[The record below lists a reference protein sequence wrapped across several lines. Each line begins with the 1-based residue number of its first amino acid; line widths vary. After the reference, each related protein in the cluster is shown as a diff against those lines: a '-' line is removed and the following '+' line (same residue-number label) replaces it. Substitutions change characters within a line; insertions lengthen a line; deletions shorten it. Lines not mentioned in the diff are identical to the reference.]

1 MKRQSTLQRPL
12 QALISSLPDI
22 RKEKVTMRKTLS
34 TILGAFLTLGSGLS
48 SAAELTDEEIDNIV
62 RRSYQYVAMYNVIN
76 NFAMV
81 ESNPLGSKG
90 WNKTKFN
97 LELADHTVKAIAR
110 PNNDTYYIIS
120 MLDLRDDAVVIT
132 YPAFDT
138 DYASLE
144 VSGYDH
150 YVTIPIATS
159 KGDFKEETT
168 LLYYS
173 DRTKNYD
180 GKTIKGV
187 DRTLKMTSDF
197 VTAFLRVSAH
207 ETKDGRNVKALDN
220 FKLATLS
227 EFQGKEPVQSTA
239 VDFPAWGNDQ
249 KVFKNNFLE
258 VMQFV
263 FNHIS
268 FDPNNEMDKAVLESM
283 KKLGVQPGKEF
294 DSTKVAEVDGKR
306 VAEVAEKVFD
316 EALAIWNSPDGNP
329 YLFQVFLPKGEMNF
343 DAMVTQSAVGPIGLP
358 ASEAVYPGIGTASG
372 APLNAMND
380 YVIKM
385 ASDELPPA
393 DAFWSTTLYDTK
405 NGFFIPND
413 RFKYI
418 VGKNGGMQLN
428 EDGGIE
434 IHIAAE
440 KPAGV
445 PEDNWLP
452 INREDIDLDI
462 IMRIYAP
469 RLDEL
474 KAWKT
479 PKAEKQ

>member
-1 MKRQSTLQRPL
+1 
-12 QALISSLPDI
+12 
-22 RKEKVTMRKTLS
+22 MRNMLS
-34 TILGAFLTLGSGLS
+34 TILVAFFTLSASLS
-48 SAAELTDEEIDNIV
+48 FAADLTDKEITNIA

-81 ESNPLGSKG
+81 ESNPLGSQG

-120 MLDLRDDAVVIT
+120 MLDLRDDAVVIN

-138 DYASLE
+138 KYASLE

-150 YVTIPIATS
+150 YITVPIATS
-159 KGDFKEETT
+159 KGDFKEETSI
-168 LLYYS
+168 LYYS
-173 DRTKNYD
+173 DRTKSYH
-180 GKTIKGV
+180 GEAIEGV
-187 DRTLKMTSDF
+187 DKSLKMTSDF
-197 VTAFLRVSAH
+197 VIAFLRVAAH
-207 ETKDGRNVKALDN
+207 VTKDGRNVKALEN
-220 FKLATLS
+220 FKLTTLS
-227 EFQGKEPVQSTA
+227 EFQGKEPVQQTT
-239 VDFPAWGNDQ
+239 VDFPAYGTDQ
-249 KVFKNNFLE
+249 MVFKNNFLE
-258 VMQFV
+258 TMQFV

-268 FDPNNEMDKAVLESM
+268 LDPNNELDKAVLESM
-283 KKLGVQPGKEF
+283 KKLGVKPGNEF

-306 VAEVAEKVFD
+306 VAELAKKVYD
-316 EALAIWNSPDGNP
+316 EALAVWNSPDGNP

-358 ASEAVYPGIGTASG
+358 ATQAVYPGIGTASG
-372 APLNAMND
+372 EPLNAMND

-385 ASDELPPA
+385 TRDELPPA
-393 DAFWSTTLYDTK
+393 DAFWSVTLYDTE

-418 VGKNGGMQLN
+418 VGQNGGMQLN

-434 IHIAAE
+434 IYIAAE

-452 INREDIDLDI
+452 INREDIGLDM

-469 RLDEL
+469 RVDDL
-474 KAWKT
+474 KNWSA
-479 PKAEKQ
+479 PKAEKL

>member
-1 MKRQSTLQRPL
+1 MKTTLRIPRIL
-12 QALISSLPDI
+12 QALVSSLSDT
-22 RKEKVTMRKTLS
+22 RKEKVNMRNILS
-34 TILGAFLTLGSGLS
+34 TILVAFFTLSAGLS
-48 SAAELTDEEIDNIV
+48 FAEELTDKEINNIV

-81 ESNPLGSKG
+81 ESNPLGSQG

-120 MLDLRDDAVVIT
+120 MLDLRDDAVVIN

-138 DYASLE
+138 KYASLE

-150 YVTIPIATS
+150 YITVPIATS
-159 KGDFKEETT
+159 KGDFKEETSI
-168 LLYYS
+168 LYYS
-173 DRTKNYD
+173 DRTKSYH
-180 GKTIKGV
+180 GEAIEGV
-187 DRTLKMTSDF
+187 DKSLKMTSDF
-197 VTAFLRVSAH
+197 VIAFLRVAAH
-207 ETKDGRNVKALDN
+207 VTKDGRNVKALEN
-220 FKLATLS
+220 FKLTTLS
-227 EFQGKEPVQSTA
+227 EFQRKEPVQQTT
-239 VDFPAWGNDQ
+239 VDFPAYGTDQ
-249 KVFKNNFLE
+249 MVFKNNFLDT
-258 VMQFV
+258 MQFV

-268 FDPNNEMDKAVLESM
+268 VDPNNEMDKAVLESM
-283 KKLGVQPGKEF
+283 KKLGVKPGNEF

-306 VAEVAEKVFD
+306 VAELAKKVYD
-316 EALAIWNSPDGNP
+316 EALAVWNSPDGNP

-358 ASEAVYPGIGTASG
+358 ATQAVYPGIGTASG
-372 APLNAMND
+372 EPLNAMND
-380 YVIKM
+380 CAIKM
-385 ASDELPPA
+385 TRDELPPA
-393 DAFWSTTLYDTK
+393 DAFWSVTLYDTE

-418 VGKNGGMQLN
+418 VGQNGGMQLN

-434 IHIAAE
+434 IYIAAE

-452 INREDIDLDI
+452 INREDIGLDM

-469 RLDEL
+469 RVDDL
-474 KAWKT
+474 KNWSA
-479 PKAEKQ
+479 PKAEKL

>member
-1 MKRQSTLQRPL
+1 M
-12 QALISSLPDI
+12 
-22 RKEKVTMRKTLS
+22 LS
-34 TILGAFLTLGSGLS
+34 TILAALFTLSASLS
-48 SAAELTDEEIDNIV
+48 FAADLTDKEITNIV

-81 ESNPLGSKG
+81 ESNPLGSQG

-120 MLDLRDDAVVIT
+120 MLDLRDDAIVIN

-138 DYASLE
+138 EYASLE

-150 YVTIPIATS
+150 YITVPIATS
-159 KGDFKEETT
+159 KGDFKKETSI
-168 LLYYS
+168 LYYS
-173 DRTKNYD
+173 DRTKSYH
-180 GKTIKGV
+180 GEAIEGV
-187 DRTLKMTSDF
+187 DKSLKMTSDF
-197 VTAFLRVSAH
+197 VIAFLRVAAH
-207 ETKDGRNVKALDN
+207 VKKDGRNVKALEN
-220 FKLATLS
+220 FKLTTLS
-227 EFQGKEPVQSTA
+227 EFQGKEPVQQTT
-239 VDFPAWGNDQ
+239 VDFPAYGTDQ
-249 KVFKNNFLE
+249 MVFKNNFLE
-258 VMQFV
+258 TMQFV

-268 FDPNNEMDKAVLESM
+268 LDPNNELDKAVLESM
-283 KKLGVQPGKEF
+283 KKLGVKPGNEF
-294 DSTKVAEVDGKR
+294 DSAKVAEVDGKR
-306 VAEVAEKVFD
+306 VAELAEKVYD
-316 EALAIWNSPDGNP
+316 EALAVWNSPDGNP

-358 ASEAVYPGIGTASG
+358 ATQAVYPGIGTASG
-372 APLNAMND
+372 EPLNAMND

-385 ASDELPPA
+385 TRDELPPA
-393 DAFWSTTLYDTK
+393 DAFWSVTLYDTE

-418 VGKNGGMQLN
+418 VGQNGGMQLN

-434 IHIAAE
+434 IYIAAE

-452 INREDIDLDI
+452 INREDIGLDM

-469 RLDEL
+469 RVDDL
-474 KAWKT
+474 KNWSA
-479 PKAEKQ
+479 PKAEKL

>member
-1 MKRQSTLQRPL
+1 MKSKLFLLGLLSLGIIGCNLQ
-12 QALISSLPDI
+12 QD
-22 RKEKVTMRKTLS
+22 
-34 TILGAFLTLGSGLS
+34 
-48 SAAELTDEEIDNIV
+48 SANNLTDEELTTIV
-62 RRSYQYVAMYNVIN
+62 KQSYQYVAMYNVIN

-81 ESNPLGSKG
+81 ESNPLGSQG

-97 LELADHTVKAIAR
+97 LELADHTVQAIAR

-120 MLDLRDDAVVIT
+120 MLDLRDDAVVIN

-138 DYASLE
+138 KYASLE

-159 KGDFKEETT
+159 KGDFKEETSI
-168 LLYYS
+168 LYYS
-173 DRTKNYD
+173 DRTKNYK
-180 GKTIKGV
+180 GEAIEGV
-187 DRTLKMTSDF
+187 DESLKMTSDF
-197 VTAFLRVSAH
+197 VIAFLRVSAH

-220 FKLATLS
+220 FKLTTLS
-227 EFQGKEPVQSTA
+227 EFQGNEMIQKTTA
-239 VDFPAWGNDQ
+239 EFPAYGTDQ
-249 KVFKNNFLE
+249 MVFKNNFLE
-258 VMQFV
+258 TMQFV

-268 FDPNNEMDKAVLESM
+268 LDPNNDMDKAVLESM
-283 KKLGVQPGKEF
+283 KKLGVKPGNEF
-294 DSTKVAEVDGKR
+294 DSTKVAAVDGMR
-306 VAEVAEKVFD
+306 VAELAKNVFD
-316 EALAIWNSPDGNP
+316 EAMAVWNSPDGNP

-358 ASEAVYPGIGTASG
+358 AAQAVYPGIGTASG
-372 APLNAMND
+372 EALNAMND

-385 ASDELPPA
+385 TRDELPPA
-393 DAFWSTTLYDTK
+393 DAFWSVTLYDTE

-418 VGKNGGMQLN
+418 VGENGGMQLN

-434 IHIAAE
+434 IYIAAE

-452 INREDIDLDI
+452 INREDIGLDM

-469 RLDEL
+469 RLDDL
-474 KAWKT
+474 KNWSA
-479 PKAEKQ
+479 PKAEKLQ

>member
-1 MKRQSTLQRPL
+1 MKTTLRIPRIL
-12 QALISSLPDI
+12 QARVSSLSDI
-22 RKEKVTMRKTLS
+22 RKEKVNMRNILS
-34 TILGAFLTLGSGLS
+34 TILVAFFTLSAGLS
-48 SAAELTDEEIDNIV
+48 FAEELTDKEINNIV

-81 ESNPLGSKG
+81 ESNPLGSQG

-120 MLDLRDDAVVIT
+120 MLDLRDDAVVIN

-138 DYASLE
+138 KYASLE

-150 YVTIPIATS
+150 YITVPIATS
-159 KGDFKEETT
+159 KGDFKEETSI
-168 LLYYS
+168 LYYS
-173 DRTKNYD
+173 DRTKSYH
-180 GKTIKGV
+180 GGAIEGV
-187 DRTLKMTSDF
+187 DKSLKMTSDF
-197 VTAFLRVSAH
+197 VIAFLRVAAH
-207 ETKDGRNVKALDN
+207 VTKDGRNVKALEN
-220 FKLATLS
+220 FKLTTLS
-227 EFQGKEPVQSTA
+227 EFQGKEPVQQTT
-239 VDFPAWGNDQ
+239 VDFPAYGTDQ
-249 KVFKNNFLE
+249 MVFKNNFLE
-258 VMQFV
+258 TMQFV

-268 FDPNNEMDKAVLESM
+268 LDPNNELDKAVLESM
-283 KKLGVQPGKEF
+283 KKLGVKPGNEF

-306 VAEVAEKVFD
+306 VAELAKKVYD
-316 EALAIWNSPDGNP
+316 EALAVWNSPDGNP

-358 ASEAVYPGIGTASG
+358 ATQAVYPGIGTASG
-372 APLNAMND
+372 EPLNAMND

-385 ASDELPPA
+385 TRDELPPA
-393 DAFWSTTLYDTK
+393 DAFWSVTLYDTE

-418 VGKNGGMQLN
+418 VGQNGGMQLN

-434 IHIAAE
+434 IYIAAE

-452 INREDIDLDI
+452 INREDIGLDM

-469 RLDEL
+469 RVDDL
-474 KAWKT
+474 KNWSA
-479 PKAEKQ
+479 PKAEKL

>member
-1 MKRQSTLQRPL
+1 MKKLLT
-12 QALISSLPDI
+12 
-22 RKEKVTMRKTLS
+22 
-34 TILGAFLTLGSGLS
+34 TIIVAFFTFSGGFS
-48 SAAELTDEEIDNIV
+48 SAAELTDQEIENIV
-62 RRSYQYVAMYNVIN
+62 RQSYQYVAMYNVNN
-76 NFAMV
+76 NFAMM

-97 LELADHTVKAIAR
+97 LDLADHTVKAIAR

-120 MLDLRDDAVVIT
+120 MLDLRDDAVVIN

-138 DYASLE
+138 KYASLE

-150 YVTIPIATS
+150 YITIPLATS
-159 KGDFKEETT
+159 KGDFKKETSI
-168 LLYYS
+168 LYYS
-173 DRTKNYD
+173 DHTKNYK
-180 GKTIKGV
+180 GEEIEGV
-187 DRTLKMTSDF
+187 DKSLKMTSDF
-197 VTAFLRVSAH
+197 VIAFLRVAAH

-220 FKLATLS
+220 FKLTTLS
-227 EFQGKEPVQSTA
+227 EFQGKKPVQKTTE
-239 VDFPAWGNDQ
+239 DFPAYGTDQ
-249 KVFKNNFLE
+249 MVFKNNFLE
-258 VMQFV
+258 TMQFV

-268 FDPNNEMDKAVLESM
+268 LDPNNKMDKAVLESM
-283 KKLGVQPGKEF
+283 KKLGVQPGNEF
-294 DSTKVAEVDGKR
+294 DPAKVAKLDGKR
-306 VAEVAEKVFD
+306 VAEIAKKVFD
-316 EALAIWNSPDGNP
+316 EALTVWNSPEGNP

-372 APLNAMND
+372 EPMNAMND
-380 YVIKM
+380 YAIKM
-385 ASDELPPA
+385 TRDELPPA
-393 DAFWSTTLYDTK
+393 DAFWSITLYDTE

-418 VGKNGGMQLN
+418 VGQNGGMQLN

-434 IHIAAE
+434 IYIAAE

-452 INREDIDLDI
+452 INREDIGLDI

-469 RLDEL
+469 RVDDL
-474 KAWKT
+474 KTWSA
-479 PKAEKQ
+479 PKAELVKGNKS

>member
-1 MKRQSTLQRPL
+1 MKTQSTLQRTL
-12 QALISSLPDI
+12 RALVSSLSDI
-22 RKEKVTMRKTLS
+22 RKEKANMRNMLS
-34 TILGAFLTLGSGLS
+34 TILAAVFTLSASLS
-48 SAAELTDEEIDNIV
+48 FAADLTDKEITNIA

-81 ESNPLGSKG
+81 ESNPLGSQG

-120 MLDLRDDAVVIT
+120 MLDLRDDAVVIN

-138 DYASLE
+138 KYASLE

-150 YVTIPIATS
+150 YITVPIATS
-159 KGDFKEETT
+159 KGDFKEETSI
-168 LLYYS
+168 LYYS
-173 DRTKNYD
+173 DRTKSYH
-180 GKTIKGV
+180 GGAIEGV
-187 DRTLKMTSDF
+187 DKSLKMTSDF
-197 VTAFLRVSAH
+197 VIAFLRVAAH
-207 ETKDGRNVKALDN
+207 VTKDGRNVKALEN
-220 FKLATLS
+220 FKLTTLS
-227 EFQGKEPVQSTA
+227 EFQGKEPVQQTT
-239 VDFPAWGNDQ
+239 VDFPAYGTDQ
-249 KVFKNNFLE
+249 MVFKNNFLE
-258 VMQFV
+258 TMQFV

-268 FDPNNEMDKAVLESM
+268 LDPNNELDKAVLESM
-283 KKLGVQPGKEF
+283 KKLGVKPGNEF

-306 VAEVAEKVFD
+306 VAELAKKVYD
-316 EALAIWNSPDGNP
+316 EALAVWNSPDGNP
-329 YLFQVFLPKGEMNF
+329 YLFQVFLPKGEVNF

-358 ASEAVYPGIGTASG
+358 ATQAVYPGIGTASG
-372 APLNAMND
+372 EPLNAMND

-385 ASDELPPA
+385 TRDELPPA
-393 DAFWSTTLYDTK
+393 DAFWSVTLYDTE

-418 VGKNGGMQLN
+418 VGQNGGMQLN

-434 IHIAAE
+434 IYIAAE

-452 INREDIDLDI
+452 INREDIGLDM

-469 RLDEL
+469 RVDDL
-474 KAWKT
+474 KNWSA
-479 PKAEKQ
+479 PKAEKL

>member
-1 MKRQSTLQRPL
+1 M
-12 QALISSLPDI
+12 
-22 RKEKVTMRKTLS
+22 LS
-34 TILGAFLTLGSGLS
+34 TILAALFTLSAGLS
-48 SAAELTDEEIDNIV
+48 FAEELTDKEINNIV

-81 ESNPLGSKG
+81 ESNPLGSQG

-120 MLDLRDDAVVIT
+120 MLDLRDDAVVIN

-138 DYASLE
+138 KYASLE

-150 YVTIPIATS
+150 YITVPIATS
-159 KGDFKEETT
+159 KGDFKEETSI
-168 LLYYS
+168 LYYS
-173 DRTKNYD
+173 DRTKNYH
-180 GKTIKGV
+180 GEAIEGV
-187 DRTLKMTSDF
+187 DKSLKMTSDF
-197 VTAFLRVSAH
+197 VIAFLRVAAH
-207 ETKDGRNVKALDN
+207 VTKDGRNVKALEN
-220 FKLATLS
+220 FKLTTLS
-227 EFQGKEPVQSTA
+227 EFQGKEPVQQTT
-239 VDFPAWGNDQ
+239 VDFPAYGTDQ
-249 KVFKNNFLE
+249 MVFKNNFLE
-258 VMQFV
+258 TMQFV

-268 FDPNNEMDKAVLESM
+268 LDPNNEMDKAVLESM
-283 KKLGVQPGKEF
+283 KKLGVKPGNEF

-306 VAEVAEKVFD
+306 VAELAKKVYD
-316 EALAIWNSPDGNP
+316 EALAVWNSPDGNP

-358 ASEAVYPGIGTASG
+358 ATQAVYPGIGTASG
-372 APLNAMND
+372 EPMNAMND
-380 YVIKM
+380 YAIKM
-385 ASDELPPA
+385 TRDELPPA
-393 DAFWSTTLYDTK
+393 DAFWSVTLYDTE

-418 VGKNGGMQLN
+418 VGQNGGMQLN

-434 IHIAAE
+434 IYIAAE

-445 PEDNWLP
+445 PADNWLP
-452 INREDIDLDI
+452 INREDIDLDM

-469 RLDEL
+469 RVDDL
-474 KAWKT
+474 KNWSA
-479 PKAEKQ
+479 PKAEKL

>member
-1 MKRQSTLQRPL
+1 V
-12 QALISSLPDI
+12 AFF
-22 RKEKVTMRKTLS
+22 TLS
-34 TILGAFLTLGSGLS
+34 AGCS
-48 SAAELTDEEIDNIV
+48 SAAKLTDKEINDIV

-76 NFAMV
+76 NFAMM
-81 ESNPLGSKG
+81 ESNPLSSQG

-110 PNNDTYYIIS
+110 VNNDTYYIIS
-120 MLDLRDDAVVIT
+120 MLDLRDDAVVIN

-138 DYASLE
+138 KYASLE

-168 LLYYS
+168 ILYYS
-173 DRTKNYD
+173 DRTKNYK
-180 GKTIKGV
+180 GEAIEGV
-187 DRTLKMTSDF
+187 DKPLKMTSDF
-197 VTAFLRVSAH
+197 VIAFLRVAAH
-207 ETKDGRNVKALDN
+207 ETKDGRNVNALEN
-220 FKLATLS
+220 FKLTTLS
-227 EFQGKEPVQSTA
+227 EFQGKEPVQQTT
-239 VDFPAWGNDQ
+239 VDFPAYGTDQ
-249 KVFKNNFLE
+249 MVFKNNFLE
-258 VMQFV
+258 AMQFV

-268 FDPNNEMDKAVLESM
+268 LDPNNGMDKAVLESM

-294 DSTKVAEVDGKR
+294 DPSKVAELDGKR
-306 VAEVAEKVFD
+306 VAEVAKKVYT
-316 EALAIWNSPDGNP
+316 EALAAWNSPDGNP
-329 YLFQVFLPKGEMNF
+329 FLFQVFLPKGEMNF

-358 ASEAVYPGIGTASG
+358 ASQAVYPGIGTASG
-372 APLNAMND
+372 KPLNAMND

-385 ASDELPPA
+385 TRDKLPPS
-393 DAFWSTTLYDTK
+393 DAFWSITLYDSE

-418 VGKNGGMQLN
+418 VGQNGGMQLN

-434 IHIAAE
+434 IYIAAE

-452 INREDIDLDI
+452 INREDIGLDM

-469 RLDEL
+469 RVDDL
-474 KAWKT
+474 KKWSA
-479 PKAEKQ
+479 PKAEKL

>member
-1 MKRQSTLQRPL
+1 MKTQSTLQRTL
-12 QALISSLPDI
+12 QALVSSLSDI
-22 RKEKVTMRKTLS
+22 RKEKVNLRKLLS
-34 TILGAFLTLGSGLS
+34 TILVAFFTLSAGLS
-48 SAAELTDEEIDNIV
+48 FAAKLTDKEITNIA

-81 ESNPLGSKG
+81 ESNPLGSQG

-120 MLDLRDDAVVIT
+120 MLDLRDDAVVIN

-138 DYASLE
+138 KYASLE

-150 YVTIPIATS
+150 YITVPIATS
-159 KGDFKEETT
+159 KGDFKEETSI
-168 LLYYS
+168 LYYS
-173 DRTKNYD
+173 DRTKNYH
-180 GKTIKGV
+180 GEAIEGV
-187 DRTLKMTSDF
+187 DKSLKMTSDF
-197 VTAFLRVSAH
+197 VIAFLRVAAH
-207 ETKDGRNVKALDN
+207 VTKDGRNVKALEN
-220 FKLATLS
+220 FKLTTLS
-227 EFQGKEPVQSTA
+227 EFQGKEPVQQTT
-239 VDFPAWGNDQ
+239 VDFPAYGTDQ
-249 KVFKNNFLE
+249 MVFKNNFLE
-258 VMQFV
+258 TMQFV

-268 FDPNNEMDKAVLESM
+268 LDPNNEMDKAVLESM
-283 KKLGVQPGKEF
+283 KKLGVKPGNEF

-306 VAEVAEKVFD
+306 VAELAKKVYD
-316 EALAIWNSPDGNP
+316 EALAVWNSPDGNP

-358 ASEAVYPGIGTASG
+358 ATQAVYPGIGTASG
-372 APLNAMND
+372 EPLNAMND

-385 ASDELPPA
+385 TRDELPPA
-393 DAFWSTTLYDTK
+393 DAFWSVTLYDTE

-418 VGKNGGMQLN
+418 VGQNGGMQLN

-434 IHIAAE
+434 IYIAAE

-452 INREDIDLDI
+452 INREDIGLDM

-469 RLDEL
+469 RVDDL
-474 KAWKT
+474 KNWSA
-479 PKAEKQ
+479 PKAEKL

>member
-1 MKRQSTLQRPL
+1 MKTQSTLQRTL
-12 QALISSLPDI
+12 LSRVSSLSGI
-22 RKEKVTMRKTLS
+22 RKEKVNMRNMLS
-34 TILGAFLTLGSGLS
+34 TILVAFFTLSAGLS
-48 SAAELTDEEIDNIV
+48 FAADLTDKEITNIA

-81 ESNPLGSKG
+81 ESNPLGSQG

-120 MLDLRDDAVVIT
+120 MLDLRDDAVVIN

-138 DYASLE
+138 KYASLE

-150 YVTIPIATS
+150 YITVPIATS
-159 KGDFKEETT
+159 KGDFKEETSI
-168 LLYYS
+168 LYYS
-173 DRTKNYD
+173 DRTKSYH
-180 GKTIKGV
+180 GEAIEGV
-187 DRTLKMTSDF
+187 DKSLKMTSDF
-197 VTAFLRVSAH
+197 VIAFLRVAAH
-207 ETKDGRNVKALDN
+207 VKKDGRNVKALEN
-220 FKLATLS
+220 FKLTTLS
-227 EFQGKEPVQSTA
+227 EFQGKEPVQQTT
-239 VDFPAWGNDQ
+239 VDFPAYGTDQ
-249 KVFKNNFLE
+249 MVFKNNFLE
-258 VMQFV
+258 TMQFV

-268 FDPNNEMDKAVLESM
+268 LDPNNELDKAVLESM
-283 KKLGVQPGKEF
+283 KKLGVKPGNEF

-306 VAEVAEKVFD
+306 VAELAKKVYD
-316 EALAIWNSPDGNP
+316 EALAVWNSPDGNP

-358 ASEAVYPGIGTASG
+358 ATQAVYPGIGTASG
-372 APLNAMND
+372 EPLNAMND

-385 ASDELPPA
+385 TRDELPPA
-393 DAFWSTTLYDTK
+393 DAFWSVTLYDTE

-418 VGKNGGMQLN
+418 VGQNGGMQLN

-434 IHIAAE
+434 IYIAAE

-452 INREDIDLDI
+452 INREDIGLDM

-469 RLDEL
+469 RVDDL
-474 KAWKT
+474 KNWSA
-479 PKAEKQ
+479 PKAEKL

>member
-1 MKRQSTLQRPL
+1 M
-12 QALISSLPDI
+12 
-22 RKEKVTMRKTLS
+22 LS
-34 TILGAFLTLGSGLS
+34 TILAALFTLSAGLS
-48 SAAELTDEEIDNIV
+48 FAEELTDKEINNIV

-81 ESNPLGSKG
+81 ESNPLGSQG

-120 MLDLRDDAVVIT
+120 MLDLRDDAVVIN

-138 DYASLE
+138 KYASLE

-150 YVTIPIATS
+150 YITVPIATS
-159 KGDFKEETT
+159 KGDFKEETRI
-168 LLYYS
+168 LYYS
-173 DRTKNYD
+173 DRTKSYH
-180 GKTIKGV
+180 GEAIEGV
-187 DRTLKMTSDF
+187 DKSLKMTSDF
-197 VTAFLRVSAH
+197 VIAFLRVAAH
-207 ETKDGRNVKALDN
+207 VTKDGRNVKALEN
-220 FKLATLS
+220 FKLTTLS
-227 EFQGKEPVQSTA
+227 EFQGKEPVQQTT
-239 VDFPAWGNDQ
+239 VDFPAYGTDQ
-249 KVFKNNFLE
+249 MVFKNNFLE
-258 VMQFV
+258 TMQFV

-268 FDPNNEMDKAVLESM
+268 LDPNNEMDKAVLESM
-283 KKLGVQPGKEF
+283 KKLGVKPGNEF

-306 VAEVAEKVFD
+306 VAELAKKVYD
-316 EALAIWNSPDGNP
+316 EALAVWNSPDGNP

-358 ASEAVYPGIGTASG
+358 ATQAVYPGIGTASG
-372 APLNAMND
+372 EPMNAMND
-380 YVIKM
+380 YAIKM
-385 ASDELPPA
+385 TRDELPPA
-393 DAFWSTTLYDTK
+393 DAFWSVTLYDTE

-418 VGKNGGMQLN
+418 VGQNGGMQLN

-434 IHIAAE
+434 IYIAAE

-445 PEDNWLP
+445 PADNWLP
-452 INREDIDLDI
+452 INREDIDLDM

-469 RLDEL
+469 RVDDL
-474 KAWKT
+474 KNWSA
-479 PKAEKQ
+479 PKAEKL